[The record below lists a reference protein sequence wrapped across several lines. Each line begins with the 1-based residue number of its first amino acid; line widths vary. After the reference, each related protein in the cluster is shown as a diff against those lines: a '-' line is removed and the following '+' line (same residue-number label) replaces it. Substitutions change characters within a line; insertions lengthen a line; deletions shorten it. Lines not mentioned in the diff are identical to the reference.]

1 MSDSFSILLFSTIS
15 IAFLH
20 TLAPDHWV
28 PFAMIG
34 QAQKWSDKKLLAIT
48 FVSGIG
54 HVLSSII
61 LGAIGIA
68 AGIGLSRLEK
78 TESNRAQIAGL
89 LIIGFGIAYAVWGL
103 KRLKEGHNHFHMM
116 DHQKAATIWTLIA
129 IFLLGPCEPL
139 IPLMFMAVKYGWHGI
154 MTTTISFSIVTV
166 AMMILQAYLSFR
178 GVKLIKAETWAKY
191 THIFAGIIIAATGA
205 AVMLLE
211 I

>member
-1 MSDSFSILLFSTIS
+1 MNDSFSILLLSTIS

-103 KRLKEGHNHFHMM
+103 KRLKEGRDHSHMM
-116 DHQKAATIWTLIA
+116 DHQKATTIWTLIA

-139 IPLMFMAVKYGWHGI
+139 IPLMFMAVKYGRDGI
-154 MTTTISFSIVTV
+154 TTITLSFSIVTV

-178 GVKLIKAETWAKY
+178 GVKLIKAEAWAKY

>member
-1 MSDSFSILLFSTIS
+1 MSNSFSILLFSTIF

-34 QAQKWSDKKLLAIT
+34 QAQKWSDRKLLGIT
-48 FVSGIG
+48 FISGIG

-68 AGIGLSRLEK
+68 AGIGLSNLKE

-103 KRLKEGHNHFHMM
+103 KRLREGHHHSHIM
-116 DHQKAATIWTLIA
+116 DHHKATTIWALIA

-139 IPLMFMAVKYGWHGI
+139 IPLMFIAVQFEWQAI
-154 MTTTISFSIVTV
+154 VVISISFSLVTIS
-166 AMMILQAYLSFR
+166 MMVLQAYLAFR
-178 GVKLIKAETWAKY
+178 GVKLLRAKVWAKY
-191 THIFAGIIIAATGA
+191 THVFAGIIIAATGA

>member
-1 MSDSFSILLFSTIS
+1 MNNSFSILLLSTIS
-15 IAFLH
+15 IAFLY

-28 PFAMIG
+28 PFTMIG
-34 QAQKWSDKKLLAIT
+34 QAQKWSDKKLLVIT
-48 FVSGIG
+48 FISGIG

-68 AGIGLSRLEK
+68 AGIGLSRLGE

-103 KRLKEGHNHFHMM
+103 KRLKEGHHHSHIL
-116 DHQKAATIWTLIA
+116 DHHKATTIWTLIA

-139 IPLMFMAVKYGWHGI
+139 IPLMFMAVKYSWKAI
-154 MTTTISFSIVTV
+154 AIIALSFSAITV
-166 AMMILQAYLSFR
+166 GMMILQAYLAFR
-178 GVKLIKAETWAKY
+178 GVKLIRAENWAKY
-191 THIFAGIIIAATGA
+191 THIIAGIIIAATGA